1 MSANV
6 QRESAGRPAAGEE
19 THPSA
24 AKPRE
29 GPNIREFLRYYV
41 LVLLKDGDMSAQEMR
56 PAIEEKSAGNREYR
70 PSGQLV
76 VGERDVNLSLG
87 QLARRGLIQRAERKW
102 RLTAPG
108 QDRLASYEEQKEA
121 KSNGKEKAARKLLK
135 LMGPAVRGETVLD
148 VGTGE
153 GFLALKAA
161 DEGYRVLG
169 IDSGDFDYSK
179 DSIRSAIEKAKSR
192 GGDVEFREVS
202 VADLVGTHEGFDYV
216 VTSQAMHCMKDQ
228 GRCLEAVHRLL
239 KPGGAFLCMDFL
251 VGLEGFM
258 HHGWH
263 SFLAISR
270 QEWRQVLPQ
279 RGFEEVSCHKVFDYL
294 LVRARKRLGG
304 ERES

>member
-1 MSANV
+1 M
-6 QRESAGRPAAGEE
+6 
-19 THPSA
+19 
-24 AKPRE
+24 
-29 GPNIREFLRYYV
+29 
-41 LVLLKDGDMSAQEMR
+41 
-56 PAIEEKSAGNREYR
+56 
-70 PSGQLV
+70 
-76 VGERDVNLSLG
+76 
-87 QLARRGLIQRAERKW
+87 
-102 RLTAPG
+102 
-108 QDRLASYEEQKEA
+108 
-121 KSNGKEKAARKLLK
+121 
-135 LMGPAVRGETVLD
+135 
-148 VGTGE
+148 
-153 GFLALKAA
+153 
-161 DEGYRVLG
+161 
-169 IDSGDFDYSK
+169 
-179 DSIRSAIEKAKSR
+179 
-192 GGDVEFREVS
+192 
-202 VADLVGTHEGFDYV
+202 